1 MDTDLSFCLVLSP
14 DLPAGSGGGA
24 VLLALQWTL
33 IIKCHHQLSH
43 YGKLANKLYFQSL
56 SSLDFSQLHPP
67 LC

>member
-14 DLPAGSGGGA
+14 DLLAGSGGGA

-33 IIKCHHQLSH
+33 IIKRHHQLSH

-56 SSLDFSQLHPP
+56 SRLDFSQLHPP